1 MASPNRLALLK
12 QQVKV
17 VDLTL
22 DKAKRR
28 NKHLEKRAISTTT
41 YNTANP
47 KRPWR
52 IQYQQNTTKKSIP
65 WKVAE
70 VKSCNSISPV
80 LSAPLML
87 MHQVH
92 TVLMGQS
99 WTTFR
104 STHLICPLLPIHRA
118 HSQTQQRLTQSEP
131 SITSLKTI
139 SQAIP
144 KTLNKSIN
152 EIQIGIHHQHL
163 NWLKKTLTALEK
175 SIKAMHQKLV
185 IKAIKS
191 ISQTS
196 HPSN

>member
-1 MASPNRLALLK
+1 MNYKIK
-12 QQVKV
+12 QKTQ
-17 VDLTL
+17 
-22 DKAKRR
+22 
-28 NKHLEKRAISTTT
+28 S
-41 YNTANP
+41 
-47 KRPWR
+47 
-52 IQYQQNTTKKSIP
+52 TKKLI
-65 WKVAE
+65 WKAFFE
-70 VKSCNSISPV
+70 ANG
-80 LSAPLML
+80 LSESTSSAKATGQSSRPHFGQGAPLML